1 MEIIKHFVGYM
12 ILWTLGIFVVP
23 LIINIIYGF
32 LTKFEDEEGG
42 QVIFVV
48 SIILYFILTGVFLI
62 IN

>member
-1 MEIIKHFVGYM
+1 MEIILHFIGYT
-12 ILWTLGIFVVP
+12 ILWIIGILVFP

-42 QVIFVV
+42 QAVFVV
-48 SIILYFILTGVFLI
+48 GMILYFILTGVFLI